1 MSEKHDWETHDD
13 DMIARIKSLRSLGDK
28 SLRSLGDL
36 DSVGKVKTP
45 DGSFVNVEDILK
57 RKTCKRCGLTI
68 LIVDGFGW
76 NGDELGGD
84 YPGCN
89 EYMMEKALE

>member
-1 MSEKHDWETHDD
+1 MSEHDWETHDD
-13 DMIARIKSLRSLGDK
+13 DMIARIKSLRPLF
-28 SLRSLGDL
+28 DL
-36 DSVGKVKTP
+36 DSVGSKVKTP